1 MEKDVKSE
9 ERLKIFRSNLEGM
22 ERVLGQP
29 LHNFKRKLYD
39 KDKKTDFGRKFE
51 QEHKAAFDAA
61 QEHLPSCST
70 LRSQTVE
77 DGSAVLKG
85 STVEKIAQFC
95 SEAFVLDEVITGED
109 LLTRQIPFTKLYRT
123 EEWSRYVGIY
133 RCFYFYPGR
142 KNAAELHGG
151 LLKLWEKSG
160 KLYAFLVTGL
170 RRDRYI
176 QELEQ
181 KIEGIL
187 PRQLEE
193 KLYSV
198 CQEYSRGH
206 SDVDMGLVMYQG
218 VVQMS
223 MDHHLLMQLQRCG
236 RSSVAVLALHRRD
249 ESAQNNYSGGI
260 ASVTLCRSS
269 NITSYPMAVVR
280 HKLFLEQDREFLE
293 EYLRAVNNGV
303 KGFRITNDTD
313 TEWNQEHLRLIR
325 DRSERE

>member
-1 MEKDVKSE
+1 MKNNVEDKEKL
-9 ERLKIFRSNLEGM
+9 RIFHSNIDGM
-22 ERVLGQP
+22 KQILGQP
-29 LHNFKRKLYD
+29 LYNFKRKLD
-39 KDKKTDFGRKFE
+39 ENLGKNDFARKLE
-51 QEHKAAFDAA
+51 REHKAAYDAA
-61 QEHLPSCST
+61 KAYLPGSST
-70 LRSQTVE
+70 LSNQMRGKNPLKE
-77 DGSAVLKG
+77 D
-85 STVEKIAQFC
+85 TVEKIAQFC
-95 SEAFVLDEVITGED
+95 SEAFMFDEVITRDD
-109 LLTRQIPFTKLYRT
+109 LLTRQISFPELYRT
-123 EEWSRYVGIY
+123 GQWSRYVGIY

-160 KLYAFLVTGL
+160 KLHAFLVTGL

-181 KIEGIL
+181 KIEGIP

-223 MDHHLLMQLQRCG
+223 MIHHLLMQLQRCG